1 LGEVEVVVEV
11 DVNLVVEVVDEV
23 EGVVKMNLILKQKE
37 SKMEIIINNEAYVK
51 KSGQVLVDDVLQD
64 STFLVVGKVYLIRT
78 VTMIYTGILK
88 AQNKNEL
95 LLEKAA
101 WIAETERWADSC
113 KNETFKE
120 VEPYFRDVVLF
131 KGACL
136 DITEI
141 TKPQLVQK

>member
-1 LGEVEVVVEV
+1 
-11 DVNLVVEVVDEV
+11 
-23 EGVVKMNLILKQKE
+23 MLKNKE
-37 SKMEIIINNEAYVK
+37 SKMEIVINNEDYVK
-51 KSGQVLVDDVLQD
+51 KSDQVLVNDVLQD
-64 STFLVVGKVYLIRT
+64 GTFLVVGKVYLIRT

-88 AQNKNEL
+88 GQNKNEL
-95 LLEKAA
+95 VLEKAA
-101 WIAETERWADSC
+101 WIAETDRWADSC

-141 TKPQLVQK
+141 TKPQTVQK